1 MSAQRDGFIQVFFG
15 ETRAKPRY
23 CGGVRG
29 DSDGVGVVD
38 GPWFRGDRA
47 RDELDNFPNNGE
59 ASS

>member
-15 ETRAKPRY
+15 ETRAKPR
-23 CGGVRG
+23 CSMGVGG
-29 DSDGVGVVD
+29 DSDSVGVID

-47 RDELDNFPNNGE
+47 GDELDNFLNNGE